1 MLSELQRRIVLA
13 MPGDSKL
20 DAIEGDDHRSGADRR
35 GAQICSVAVA
45 DALVAPP
52 RWSRRDLVER
62 ELESVVLARL
72 GSAPLADA
80 VPAVDGRDVEPGHRG
95 VAVVYFTEVLG
106 RGMRGGPIGR
116 ESVERRLQRDDA
128 KT

>member
-1 MLSELQRRIVLA
+1 MRNSTRSKATIVDWAPIDEAHKSALW
-13 MPGDSKL
+13 L
-20 DAIEGDDHRSGADRR
+20 Y
-35 GAQICSVAVA
+35 A

-95 VAVVYFTEVLG
+95 VAVSYFTE
-106 RGMRGGPIGR
+106 
-116 ESVERRLQRDDA
+116 A
-128 KT
+128 